1 MKTSARNASWIM
13 VGKALSVVAQALYF
27 IVLARLLGSQS
38 YGVYVAAVAMVAV
51 VNQYGSLGSGYVFL
65 RYVSRTASSAP
76 LYFGNVVLS
85 TLTFGPLL
93 ILGLTLVGPKIL
105 HSDQRSLIFMIAVS
119 DCLLSALVLASSQV
133 FQALEQMWITATM
146 SVVTDVLR
154 LVAGL
159 VLLIV
164 VHSVTVAQAAGVT
177 LAVSAV
183 AAVFSMWIVFRKIG
197 RPTFSVP
204 VLREHAGEGLTFALS
219 SSTTII
225 SNDIDKVMLS
235 HYGMNAANGVYS
247 LAYRGVSA
255 ASMPLLS
262 IYTALIPRF
271 FQEGVKGVNGTYALA
286 KRSLRKSVPISLAMA
301 LSLVVIAPLIPIFAG
316 PSFQESVSALRW
328 LCIIPFFRN
337 LQWCAGDALTGAGHQ
352 GIRLGS
358 QGIAAVF
365 NFYVNLYLI
374 PHYSWWG
381 AAWSSVA
388 TDALLAAILWS
399 VLIVMKRKAVETP
412 EVMVA

>member
-1 MKTSARNASWIM
+1 M
-13 VGKALSVVAQALYF
+13 
-27 IVLARLLGSQS
+27 
-38 YGVYVAAVAMVAV
+38 
-51 VNQYGSLGSGYVFL
+51 FL
-65 RYVSRTASSAP
+65 RYVSRSASSAQ

-85 TLTFGPLL
+85 TLTFGPFL
-93 ILGLTLVGPKIL
+93 IVGLTLLGPHIL
-105 HSDQRSLIFMIAVS
+105 HSDQRSLIFMIALS

-146 SVVTDVLR
+146 SVVTDALR
-154 LVAGL
+154 LVAGI
-159 VLLIV
+159 VLLIL
-164 VHSVTVAQAAGVT
+164 VHSVTVMQAAGVT
-177 LAVSAV
+177 LAVSAI
-183 AAVFSMWIVFRKIG
+183 AAVFSMSIVFLKIG
-197 RPTFSVP
+197 RPKFSVP

-262 IYTALIPRF
+262 VYAALIPRF
-271 FQEGVKGVNGTYALA
+271 FQEGVNGVNGTYALA
-286 KRSLRKSVPISLAMA
+286 KRSLRKTLPIAFAMA
-301 LSLVVIAPLIPIFAG
+301 LVLLLVAPLIPVFAG
-316 PSFQESVSALRW
+316 PSFHQSVAALRW

-352 GIRLGS
+352 GTRLIG
-358 QGIAAVF
+358 QGVAAVF
-365 NFYVNLYLI
+365 NFLVNLYLI

-399 VLIVMKRKAVETP
+399 ALIVMKRNAPVEP
-412 EVMVA
+412 SLVVA